1 MDFVCGLPKGKKG
14 NDAIWVIIDRL
25 TKSALFLPMKMIDS
39 VDKVVQLY
47 INEVV
52 RLYGVPVS
60 IVLDRDT
67 RFTSRSW
74 PSIQRALG
82 TSLNMSTT
90 FHPQTNGQTKRTIQI
105 LEDLLRACVLEF
117 GGNWEDHLPLMEFI
131 YNNRYQATIRM
142 APYEAL
148 YGRSVRL
155 MYVGKK

>member
-1 MDFVCGLPKGKKG
+1 
-14 NDAIWVIIDRL
+14 VIIDRL

-52 RLYGVPVS
+52 RLYGVLVS

-117 GGNWEDHLPLMEFI
+117 GGN
-131 YNNRYQATIRM
+131 
-142 APYEAL
+142 
-148 YGRSVRL
+148 
-155 MYVGKK
+155 